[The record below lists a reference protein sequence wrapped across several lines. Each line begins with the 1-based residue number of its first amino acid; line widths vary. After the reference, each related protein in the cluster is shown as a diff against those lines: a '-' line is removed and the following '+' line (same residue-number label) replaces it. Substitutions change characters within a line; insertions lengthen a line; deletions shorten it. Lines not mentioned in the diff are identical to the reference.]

1 MKGCKFLRIKEKY
14 MFCPTLLNF
23 NKIVIK
29 GEKDDKRDFILKDN
43 NGYMICI
50 ISVKR
55 GYRLAFNEELSS
67 ESAKIFEIISEK
79 EYIYR
84 ESLKSKYAV

>member
-14 MFCPTLLNF
+14 MFCPMLLNF

-29 GEKDDKRDFILKDN
+29 GKENDTRDFILKDN
-43 NGYMICI
+43 DGYTLCI
-50 ISVKR
+50 ISVKS
-55 GYRLAFNEELSS
+55 GYRLAFNEEISS

-79 EYIYR
+79 EYVYR
-84 ESLKSKYAV
+84 EYLKNKHAV